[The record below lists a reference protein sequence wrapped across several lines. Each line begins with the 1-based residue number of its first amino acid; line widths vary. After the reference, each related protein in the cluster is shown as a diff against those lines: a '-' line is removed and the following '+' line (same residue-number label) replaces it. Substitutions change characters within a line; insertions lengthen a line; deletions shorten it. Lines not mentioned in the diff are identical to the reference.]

1 MDVHRKESNMLDLRE
16 DPMKGVQVAG
26 LSEIEVHTA
35 DEIFELLIYGNK
47 NRT

>member
-1 MDVHRKESNMLDLRE
+1 MVSSDVLDLRE